1 MKTSKITLRYGLIL
15 GLVALICTAIS
26 TAIYLLTQ
34 SKIEQVTAQ
43 QQRQLLLEVVP
54 QNYFDNDLL
63 ATCKK
68 INLPEFPFLNKI
80 FIAKKQQEPTA
91 YAIQATAPDGYSG
104 NIVLLIGIDPKGT
117 ILGVRTLE
125 HKETPGLGDKIET
138 RVSDWIYDF
147 SNQPFNPDNQEQWAV
162 KKDGGQ
168 FDQFTGATI
177 TPRAVVNM
185 VRKSGNWAI
194 ETLNSQPN
202 VTDTFEQC
210 N

>member
-15 GLVALICTAIS
+15 GMVALICTAVS
-26 TAIYLLTQ
+26 TVVYLLTQ

-80 FIAKKQQEPTA
+80 FIAKKQQELTA

-138 RVSDWIYDF
+138 RVSDWIYHF
-147 SNQPFNPDNQEQWAV
+147 ANQPFNADNQEQWAV
-162 KKDGGQ
+162 KKDGGK

-194 ETLNSQPN
+194 DTLNSQP
-202 VTDTFEQC
+202 DIIKTFEQC
-210 N
+210 H